1 MSAKSRAEIV
11 ELQFQQR
18 VKNKNF
24 PVPVSSISPQD
35 AWLSRHRFIDLF
47 ESQIMSRIVDIEA
60 RSLRQTQDSF
70 YTIGSSGHE
79 GNVALGE
86 AFKTSDMA
94 FLHYRSGALFIQRQK
109 QISGSTPLHELMLS
123 VVASADDSIAGGRH
137 KVFGSLPHLV
147 PPQTSTIASHLP
159 KAVGAALSI
168 DWGGS
173 KIKKVMNADSVVLC
187 NFGDAS
193 ANHSTAA
200 GAINHACW
208 WAYRGTSMPIVFVCE
223 DNGIGISVK
232 TPSGWIEQSY
242 GHRPALKYMQ
252 ANSLNLA
259 ESVAAA
265 EAAAHIARTYRKPVF
280 LHLKTLRLLGHAG
293 SDVETLYRDLSDI
306 EKAEGSDPLLHSAAA
321 VIKNGWLSSE
331 EVLNL
336 YGQVK
341 TRVKAIGQEA
351 TLRPKLL
358 DSKKVAESIVPKKT
372 WQRHPQG
379 EWNREEVFGALR
391 LKQMKKPQHMAKLLN
406 WALTDILAEHSETVI
421 MGEDVGRKGGV
432 YAVTTGLSETF
443 GSKRVFDTLLDE
455 QSILGTAIGM
465 SQNGFVPIPE
475 IQFLAYLH
483 NAEDQIRGEA
493 ATQSFFSNGQFTNPM
508 VIRIAGLAYQKGFG
522 GHFHNDNSLAVLRDV
537 PGLII
542 ACPSNG
548 RDAAMMLRE
557 CVRLAKEEGRV
568 SVFIEPIAL
577 YMTKDLVD
585 EGDNSW
591 TFDYPT
597 PEKRA
602 KLSEFSLDS
611 GGKDGLIITYGNGV
625 YLSSQAQQDLQK
637 QGINIS
643 ILDLKWLAPVDF
655 QKLSESVSSFNNVL
669 IVDECRS
676 TGSQSEQIYAEISQ
690 RASKNLNMSRLCADD
705 CFIPLGAGS
714 TCVLPSRQS
723 IAKEMSQLVGRIS
736 SKSTK
741 KIKKKMGAGK

>member
-11 ELQFQQR
+11 ELQFHQR
-18 VKNKNF
+18 LKSKNF
-24 PVPVSSISPQD
+24 PVPVSSVSPQD

-60 RSLRQTQDSF
+60 RALRQTQDSF

-79 GNVALGE
+79 GNVSLGE

-94 FLHYRSGALFIQRQK
+94 FLHYRSGALYIQRQK
-109 QISGSTPLHELMLS
+109 QIPGSTPLHEIMLS
-123 VVASADDSIAGGRH
+123 VVASADEPIAGGRH
-137 KVFGSLPHLV
+137 KVWGSLAHLV

-173 KIKKVMNADSVVLC
+173 TIKKVMKSDSVVLC

-193 ANHSTAA
+193 ANHSTAT

-208 WAYRGTSMPIVFVCE
+208 WAYKGNSMPIVFVCE
-223 DNGIGISVK
+223 DNGIGISVE
-232 TPSGWIEQSY
+232 TPSGWIQQSY
-242 GHRPALKYMQ
+242 GNRPAMKYIQ

-265 EAAAHIARTYRKPVF
+265 EAAVHIARTYRKPVF
-280 LHLKTLRLLGHAG
+280 LHLKTVRLLGHAG
-293 SDVETLYRDLSDI
+293 SDVETLYRDVADI
-306 EKAEGSDPLLHSAAA
+306 EKTEGSDPLLHSAAT

-336 YGQVK
+336 YGQIK
-341 TRVKAIGQEA
+341 TRVKSIGHEA
-351 TLRPKLL
+351 TLRPKLV
-358 DSKKVAESIVPKKT
+358 DSKKVAESIVPKTT
-372 WQRHPQG
+372 WPRCAQG
-379 EWNREEVFGALR
+379 EWNRDEVFGALR

-421 MGEDVGRKGGV
+421 MGEDVARKGGV

-443 GSKRVFDTLLDE
+443 GGQRVFDTLLDE

-493 ATQSFFSNGQFTNPM
+493 ATQSFFSQGQFTNPM

-537 PGLII
+537 PGLIV

-548 RDAAMMLRE
+548 QDAALMLRE

-568 SVFIEPIAL
+568 SIFVEPIAL

-591 TFDYPT
+591 TFDYPS
-597 PEKRA
+597 PEEKA
-602 KLSEFSLDS
+602 NLGEFSQISD
-611 GGKDGLIITYGNGV
+611 GKDGLIITYGNGV

-643 ILDLKWLAPVDF
+643 IIDLKWLAPVDYKKLAESASAF
-655 QKLSESVSSFNNVL
+655 QNIL

-690 RASKNLNMSRLCADD
+690 RTSRKLNMSRLCAED

-714 TCVLPSRQS
+714 TCVLPSRVTIVQ
-723 IAKEMSQLVGRIS
+723 EMSRLVRQKS
-736 SKSTK
+736 SKPAK
-741 KIKKKMGAGK
+741 KIKKKVGAGK